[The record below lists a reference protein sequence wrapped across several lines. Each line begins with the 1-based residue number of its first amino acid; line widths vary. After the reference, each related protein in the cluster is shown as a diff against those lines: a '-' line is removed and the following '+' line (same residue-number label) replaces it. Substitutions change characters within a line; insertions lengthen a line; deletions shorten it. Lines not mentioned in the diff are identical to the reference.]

1 MYLSKLYSNNEKFKT
16 IYFKKWLNVIFG
28 DQEREGGKKR
38 SENGIGKTKLVQLI
52 DFMLIKQSSDLY
64 NKMSEKLP
72 SSIFCL
78 EIQYD
83 DSNFLTIMRSSYDTK
98 VSIKLHKQPDQN
110 FLEIS
115 SDDKKREYPGLGQDK
130 AEEILNSY
138 LAFDVQIPSYRKILW
153 YFLREQTDFRN
164 PFRHAN
170 TFKHKDWKPDLYALL
185 GFDSKPLIEK
195 YTLDE
200 EKDALEKT
208 IHSLKKR
215 TFAVSLN
222 EQEILKE
229 RLEQQIATLRRE
241 IEWYSFK
248 TENIDNTNIGE
259 LVKRVENEI
268 MKINDIQYNIEREL
282 ELIEESLTDQS
293 AAFSK
298 YQIEKFF
305 KELWE
310 TLSLTW
316 DKLKERLLE
325 VKMFQEQITKE
336 RTSFLLQKKDELLKK
351 KDEYWKRYQVL
362 DEEREQLLQKIKES
376 NTLKK
381 FAQKELV
388 ISELSNQ
395 LKNIDESLT
404 TFRIIAEQSKTLQDV
419 NTKIAHLSDTI
430 QQQTTREN
438 YPSLFNEIVNIFT
451 SAYQKAIGKENE
463 LPILFVSKNKEENV
477 DFFCKVYNTMAKE
490 RLEITDGHTM
500 MKTICAIFILA
511 ILVVYAKNNLRFFRF
526 AYHDWVLDWAWEDV
540 KKTFIEEAKKLS
552 EEYGIQY
559 IISVIKTDFEK
570 ENPLIADDI
579 ILTLSE
585 EKNLFWVAF

>member
-1 MYLSKLYSNNEKFKT
+1 MYLSKLYSNNEKFET

-28 DQEREGGKKR
+28 DQEREGDKKR

-64 NKMSEKLP
+64 DKMKEKIPL
-72 SSIFCL
+72 SIFCL
-78 EIQYD
+78 EIQYND
-83 DSNFLTIMRSSYDTK
+83 TDFLTIMRSSYDTK
-98 VSIKLHKQPDQN
+98 VSIKLHKKPDQN
-110 FLEIS
+110 FLDFS
-115 SDDKKREYPGLGQDK
+115 SDDKKWEYFWLGQDK

-138 LAFDVQIPSYRKILW
+138 LSFDVQIPSYRKILW
-153 YFLREQTDFRN
+153 YFLREQTDFKN

-195 YTLDE
+195 YALDE
-200 EKDALEKT
+200 EKDVLEKT
-208 IHSLKKR
+208 IHSLERR
-215 TFAVSLN
+215 TSAVSLN

-229 RLEQQIATLRRE
+229 KLEQQITTLRRE

-248 TENIDNTNIGE
+248 TENIDSTNISE

-268 MKINDIQYNIEREL
+268 MKINDVQYNIEREL
-282 ELIEESLTDQS
+282 EVIEESLTNQP

-298 YQIEKFF
+298 NQIENFF

-310 TLSLTW
+310 TLSLTG

-325 VKMFQEQITKE
+325 VKIFQEQITKE
-336 RTSFLLQKKDELLKK
+336 RNSFLLQKKEELLQK
-351 KDEYWKRYQVL
+351 KDEYWKRYQIL
-362 DEEREQLLQKIKES
+362 DDEREQLLQKIKES

-381 FAQKELV
+381 FAQKEMV

-404 TFRIIAEQSKTLQDV
+404 TFRIITEQSKVLQDV
-419 NTKIAHLSDTI
+419 NNKIKHLADIIQRQTKRD
-430 QQQTTREN
+430 N
-438 YPSLFNEIVNIFT
+438 YPSFFWEIGDIFT
-451 SAYQKAIGKENE
+451 SAYKKAIGKENE
-463 LPILFVSKNKEENV
+463 LPMLFVSKNKEENV
-477 DFFCKVYNTMAKE
+477 DFFCKVYDTMAKE
-490 RLEITDGHTM
+490 SIDITDWHTV
-500 MKTICAIFILA
+500 MKTLCAIFVLA
-511 ILVVYAKNNLRFFRF
+511 ILVAYAKNNLSFFRF
-526 AYHDWVLDWAWEDV
+526 AYHDWVLDWAWEEV
-540 KKTFIEEAKKLS
+540 KKAFIEEVKRLS
-552 EEYGIQY
+552 EEYNVQY
-559 IISVIKTDFEK
+559 IVSMIKTDFEK

-579 ILTLSE
+579 ILILSE